1 MTSLALPPD
10 QLLSQRLTALGLGAT
25 RQIRTHSN
33 RTVMV
38 SVTEKGVLR
47 VHRGYAY
54 ASDRVLRAIVRF
66 VTPRVPRDVRAAAR
80 REALAF
86 PVGLYASSSGR
97 RRARERLRPADEP
110 IVWRLEEWHAKLNH
124 QYFGGE
130 LHTIPL
136 RLSAR
141 MRRRLGDITINQ
153 RTGSPTEISISRRH
167 LRGDGWNEVTLTLLH
182 EMVHQW
188 QAERGHRVDHGRT
201 FRQKAREIRIPPSAD
216 RHVGRHHDPKVVHHG
231 R

>member
-1 MTSLALPPD
+1 MTSLTLPPD
-10 QLLSQRLTALGLGAT
+10 ELLAHRLTALGLEPT
-25 RQIRTHSN
+25 RPIRTHVN

-47 VHRGYAY
+47 VHRGYAH

-80 REALAF
+80 RELLAF
-86 PVGLYASSSGR
+86 PVELYAPPSGR
-97 RRARERLRPADEP
+97 RRARERVRPGDEP
-110 IVWRLEEWHAKLNH
+110 IVRRLEELHATLNRRH
-124 QYFGGE
+124 FGGE
-130 LHTIPL
+130 LNTIPL

-153 RTGSPTEISISRRH
+153 RSGSPAEICISRRH
-167 LRGDGWNEVTLTLLH
+167 LQRDGWNEVTLTLLH

-201 FRQKAREIRIPPSAD
+201 FRHKARDIGIPPTAD
-216 RHVGRHHDPKVVHHG
+216 RHVDRQRDSEAVHHG
-231 R
+231 E

>member
-10 QLLSQRLTALGLGAT
+10 QLLSQRLTALGLDAA

-80 REALAF
+80 RELVAF
-86 PVGLYASSSGR
+86 PVELYAPPSGR
-97 RRARERLRPADEP
+97 RRARERLRPGDEP
-110 IVWRLEEWHAKLNH
+110 IVRRLEELHAKLNH

-141 MRRRLGDITINQ
+141 MRRRLGDITIHQ

-167 LRGDGWNEVTLTLLH
+167 LRGDGRDEVTLTLLH

-188 QAERGHRVDHGRT
+188 QAERGHRVDHGRA
-201 FRQKAREIRIPPSAD
+201 FRQKAREVGIPPAAD
-216 RHVGRHHDPKVVHHG
+216 RHVGRQRDSEAVHHG
-231 R
+231 K